1 MPHFAGNPLSAL
13 CALVPVAEGISRR
26 ILEAGERGRI
36 YFLSASSGTK
46 SNVIPETAEAKVA
59 ITASADD
66 GQAAD
71 RILLH
76 LREELFREA
85 QGMADVYRV
94 QAEFIDGKSLI
105 DK

>member
-1 MPHFAGNPLSAL
+1 M
-13 CALVPVAEGISRR
+13 
-26 ILEAGERGRI
+26 
-36 YFLSASSGTK
+36 
-46 SNVIPETAEAKVA
+46 A

>member
-1 MPHFAGNPLSAL
+1 M
-13 CALVPVAEGISRR
+13 
-26 ILEAGERGRI
+26 
-36 YFLSASSGTK
+36 
-46 SNVIPETAEAKVA
+46 A

-66 GQAAD
+66 GQAVD

-76 LREELFREA
+76 LREGLFREA

>member
-1 MPHFAGNPLSAL
+1 M
-13 CALVPVAEGISRR
+13 
-26 ILEAGERGRI
+26 I

-94 QAEFIDGKSLI
+94 QAEFIDGKSPI